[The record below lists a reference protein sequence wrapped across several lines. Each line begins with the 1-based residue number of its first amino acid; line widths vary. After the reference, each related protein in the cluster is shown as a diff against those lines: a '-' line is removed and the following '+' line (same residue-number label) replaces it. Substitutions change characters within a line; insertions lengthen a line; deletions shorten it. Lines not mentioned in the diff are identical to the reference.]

1 MTANT
6 SATVSPSLQHQQ
18 PILRILLIG
27 LLMVLSGYYI
37 WVLYK
42 AITPNVSIAYKAY
55 YIKNQT
61 LYWQPKQP
69 NLALTLPTTLEITNN
84 IPNLSR
90 AGWNIETNNNMR
102 ELTQQGGLYFTLP
115 TAPTA
120 NVKITFTLAKALL
133 QLKPITFTF
142 NHHQGTLLPQDQ
154 GKALIAQLPKQQF
167 LPSAQQLQS
176 LILNAPTPLQVTS
189 ISIVP
194 IDTNTSDTNISTL
207 PHNTGHINQHIG
219 NQK

>member
-1 MTANT
+1 MTANA
-6 SATVSPSLQHQQ
+6 SSTVSPSLQQPQ

-27 LLMVLSGYYI
+27 LLVVLSGYYI

-42 AITPNVSIAYKAY
+42 AITPNVSLAYKTY

-69 NLALTLPTTLEITNN
+69 NLALALPTTLETTSN

-90 AGWNIETNNNMR
+90 AGWNIDANNNMR

-120 NVKITFTLAKALL
+120 NVTITFTLAKAPL
-133 QLKPITFTF
+133 QLKPIAFTF
-142 NHHQGTLLPQDQ
+142 NHYQGSLLPQDQ
-154 GKALIAQLPKQQF
+154 GKTLTAQLPKQQF
-167 LPSAQQLQS
+167 LSSPQQLQS
-176 LILNAPTPLQVTS
+176 LILTVPTPLQVTS
-189 ISIVP
+189 INLTP
-194 IDTNTSDTNISTL
+194 IDTNTLSL
-207 PHNTGHINQHIG
+207 PHNTGSINQNIG
-219 NQK
+219 NLK